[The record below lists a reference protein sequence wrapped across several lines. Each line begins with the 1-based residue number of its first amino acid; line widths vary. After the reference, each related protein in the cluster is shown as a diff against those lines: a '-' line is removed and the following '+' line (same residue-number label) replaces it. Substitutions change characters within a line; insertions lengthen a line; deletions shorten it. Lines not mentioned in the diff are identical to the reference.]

1 MNDGSPPPVAL
12 LMQFGPKLVRHESLL
27 VETLRSAWRNHPPIY
42 VALPGASSASADG
55 HVIAC
60 SRTGWVSM
68 LRESL
73 VHIKQRETGIRYLF
87 SMIDDHCPLRICD
100 QRRLEQII
108 RTAIAEEM
116 KCVVFATYEWPWTI
130 TAENSV
136 DELGRTKTWRTID
149 VLESNRCRFARVP
162 KAFFRY
168 NQCQPALWETDY
180 YLSVCNR
187 MLELGIDDPW
197 EFESMLLPGQ
207 PQHYVSEYAWP
218 SVQHGFMAKGRI
230 NAEAIHFVRG
240 DSLPMKTLRKVLVQ
254 EYCRERG
261 RGAYF
266 AERLRHAFRPIRR
279 LVRNWLYACGVLE
292 RISHLRA
299 RLRSNSRV
307 P

>member
-1 MNDGSPPPVAL
+1 MNDGIPPPVAL
-12 LMQFGPKLVRHESLL
+12 LMQFGPKLVRHQSLL

-42 VALPGASSASADG
+42 VALPGPGSAPADD
-55 HVIAC
+55 HVIVC
-60 SRTGWVSM
+60 HRTGWVNM

-73 VHIKQRETGIRYLF
+73 VHIKQREGGIRYLF
-87 SMIDDHCPLRICD
+87 SMIDDHCPLRMCD

-108 RTAIAEEM
+108 RTAIAQEM

-130 TAENSV
+130 TAENSL
-136 DELGRTKTWRTID
+136 DDLGRTKTWSTID
-149 VLESNRCRFARVP
+149 VLETNRCRFARVP

-168 NQCQPALWETDY
+168 NQCQPAIWEMDY

-187 MLELGIDDPW
+187 MLDLGIDDPW
-197 EFESMLLPGQ
+197 EFESMLLPDQ

-218 SVQHGFMAKGRI
+218 SVQHGFMEKGRI

-240 DSLPMKTLRKVLVQ
+240 DSPSMKNLRMFLVQ

-261 RGAYF
+261 RGVYF
-266 AERLRHAFRPIRR
+266 AECLKQVFRPIRR
-279 LVRNWLYACGVLE
+279 LVRNCLSACGVLA
-292 RISHLRA
+292 LRSFLRG
-299 RLRSNSRV
+299 RLRSNRV